1 MIPDQFFPRTLD
13 WDNNTVATPYCKKCY
28 EEKKKEMHDLS
39 MEHGGSKKKPQNQ
52 RKRKSSTSTVAP
64 ASKRGRVKKKG
75 EVKFKKG
82 EEVEILYDDVWWG
95 GVILLKHTKHTGG
108 GYKVKY
114 HDDEGCEQ
122 EHVPGSKIRYKC

>member
-1 MIPDQFFPRTLD
+1 MVP
-13 WDNNTVATPYCKKCY
+13 V
-28 EEKKKEMHDLS
+28 
-39 MEHGGSKKKPQNQ
+39 
-52 RKRKSSTSTVAP
+52 
-64 ASKRGRVKKKG
+64 SKRGRVKKKG

-108 GYKVKY
+108 GYKKVKY